1 MGTKIT
7 NITTSEINNGTV
19 TNCIIS
25 NYADAFYAV
34 PEYKTHMGNA
44 TQNTVVRPDRPISLT
59 GFHADDNY
67 LIVASWGEGFGVT
80 RINSDGTATEIYF
93 DNTPL
98 NNYANYHSL
107 AIDRTR
113 KLAIIGNYVYG
124 NLKLYNFNGDWENT
138 PITTTLTEAG
148 AGLPADE
155 PGYPYINGLAIA
167 GDWLYI
173 SPDDKSFTN
182 VKRWNTQTSGSE
194 DLVRTGSYAAIGRG
208 AWYYDEP
215 RDRMFHQPQTSYNSY
230 LTCVVS
236 ASSYTD
242 AKAYT
247 IRWDTAG
254 LSTGYARGEGVAVDE
269 SSPNQLWVM
278 GYYRVAKLDITNCLL
293 DPADQ
298 NYSVQATRVSP
309 TGTPIDMSTSF
320 PSALYSATG
329 AYVRVATHPDVDTVW
344 LIPDRGNISLIT
356 GYVDTEDGQP
366 VFIPY
371 RTGANIS
378 DNTPYGTDYGNWFQ
392 KITFEST
399 AYWVTYG
406 YGGPYGYRLN
416 IWDDSVAKP
425 ELFES
430 WSFETNAI
438 QMDNSENIT
447 KITIDTDSGIT
458 VPPNSTLIISV
469 SNNNG
474 SVWETYGN
482 IGQEYVFQSTGNQ
495 FKIKFVA
502 NGSTSSSPRII
513 GKAFKIVLSDIPTLN
528 RPITRTNRTSG
539 FKLKGI

>member
-1 MGTKIT
+1 MGIKIVD
-7 NITTSEINNGTV
+7 ITTSQINNGTV
-19 TNCIIS
+19 TNCVIS
-25 NYADAFYAV
+25 NYSTGFYAV

-67 LIVASWGEGFGVT
+67 LIVSSWGEGFGVT
-80 RINSDGTATEIYF
+80 RINSDGTATEIYH

-98 NNYANYHSL
+98 NSYPYYNSL

-148 AGLPADE
+148 AGLPSDE
-155 PGYPYINGLAIA
+155 VGYSYCNGLAIA

-182 VKRWNTQTSGSE
+182 VTRWNTQTSGSE

-254 LSTGYARGEGVAVDE
+254 LSTGYGRGDGVAVDE

-309 TGTPIDMSTSF
+309 TGTPIDMSSSF
-320 PSALYSATG
+320 PSALYSATS

-371 RTGANIS
+371 RTGTNIS

-447 KITIDTDSGIT
+447 KITIDSDSGIA

-482 IGQEYVFQSTGNQ
+482 IGQEHVFQSTGNQ

-513 GKAFKIVLSDIPTLN
+513 GKALKIVLSDIPTLN

-539 FKLKGI
+539 FKLKGT